1 MSLENI
7 NDTVDTID
15 YEPSD
20 EASIHASYCGA
31 HISHMWRKNG
41 WSAVVYINTRLGWA
55 VPAIGA
61 KALK

>member
-1 MSLENI
+1 MSLRII
-7 NDTVDTID
+7 NDTVNTID

-31 HISHMWRKNG
+31 HISHIWRKNG
-41 WSAVVYINTRLGWA
+41 WSAVVYINTRLGWTVA
-55 VPAIGA
+55 AIRA